1 MKGIVPALTP
11 IAVCGFKGSGKNTVC
26 SLLDKILRRKWYE
39 TQTVA
44 FANPIKAVVCDAFN
58 LISDEEYDLFKRS
71 EFSILNRTVEG
82 RHLLRSFGMLMR
94 HYDDM
99 QFIKYVEQ
107 RIRMYPNKITLISD
121 LRFTNEIDWCIMNKI
136 PIIKVISD
144 DTEADGHVS
153 EVGIPDKYCTFIIE
167 NNGTLRELEEKVS
180 KVVETIIEERRN
192 EKE

>member
-26 SLLDKILRRKWYE
+26 SLLDKILCRKWYE

-44 FANPIKAVVCDAFN
+44 FANPIKEVVCDAFN

-71 EFSILNRTVEG
+71 EFKILNRTVEG

-94 HYDDM
+94 HYDDG
-99 QFIKYVEQ
+99 QFIKYVERQ
-107 RIRMYPNKITLISD
+107 IRKYPNKITLISD
-121 LRFTNEIDWCIMNKI
+121 LRFENEIAWCIMNDI

-167 NNGTLRELEEKVS
+167 NNGTMKDLETKVQRI
-180 KVVETIIEERRN
+180 VDTIIEQRR
-192 EKE
+192 KEA

>member
-1 MKGIVPALTP
+1 MKGIVPTLTP

-44 FANPIKAVVCDAFN
+44 FANPIKEVVCDAFN

-71 EFSILNRTVEG
+71 EFKILNRTVEG

-94 HYDDM
+94 HYDDG
-99 QFIKYVEQ
+99 QFIKYVE
-107 RIRMYPNKITLISD
+107 REIRKYPNKITLISD
-121 LRFTNEIDWCIMNKI
+121 LRFENEIAWCIMNDI

-153 EVGIPDKYCTFIIE
+153 EVGIPDKFCTFIIE
-167 NNGTLRELEEKVS
+167 NNGTMKDLETKVQRI
-180 KVVETIIEERRN
+180 VDTIIEQRR
-192 EKE
+192 KEA

>member
-1 MKGIVPALTP
+1 MRGIVPTLTP

-44 FANPIKAVVCDAFN
+44 FANPIKEVVCDAFN

-71 EFSILNRTVEG
+71 EFKILDRTVNG

-99 QFIKYVEQ
+99 QFIKYVE
-107 RIRMYPNKITLISD
+107 REIRKYPNKITLISD
-121 LRFTNEIDWCIMNKI
+121 LRFENEIAWCIMNDI

-167 NNGTLRELEEKVS
+167 NNGTMKDLETKVQQI
-180 KVVETIIEERRN
+180 VDTIIEQRR
-192 EKE
+192 KEA

>member
-1 MKGIVPALTP
+1 MRGIVPTLTP

-44 FANPIKAVVCDAFN
+44 FANPIKEVVCDAFN

-71 EFSILNRTVEG
+71 EFKILNRNVEG

-94 HYDDM
+94 HYDDT
-99 QFIKYVEQ
+99 QFIKYVERQ
-107 RIRMYPNKITLISD
+107 IRKYPNKITLISD
-121 LRFTNEIDWCIMNKI
+121 LRFENEIAWCIMNDI

-167 NNGTLRELEEKVS
+167 NNGTMKDLETKVQ
-180 KVVETIIEERRN
+180 KIVDTIIEQRR
-192 EKE
+192 KEA

>member
-1 MKGIVPALTP
+1 MRGIVPTLTP

-44 FANPIKAVVCDAFN
+44 FANPIKEVVCDAFN

-71 EFSILNRTVEG
+71 EFKVLNRTVEG

-99 QFIKYVEQ
+99 QFIKYVE
-107 RIRMYPNKITLISD
+107 REIRKYPNKITLISD
-121 LRFTNEIDWCIMNKI
+121 LRFENEIAWCIMNDI

-144 DTEADGHVS
+144 DTATDGHVS
-153 EVGIPDKYCTFIIE
+153 EVGIPDKYCTFIID
-167 NNGTLRELEEKVS
+167 NNGTMKDLETKVQRI
-180 KVVETIIEERRN
+180 VDTIIEQRR
-192 EKE
+192 KEA

>member
-1 MKGIVPALTP
+1 MRGIVPTLTP

-26 SLLDKILRRKWYE
+26 SLLDKILRRKWME

-44 FANPIKAVVCDAFN
+44 FANPIKEVVCDAFN

-71 EFSILNRTVEG
+71 EFKVLNRTVEG

-94 HYDDM
+94 HYDDT
-99 QFIKYVEQ
+99 QFIKYVE
-107 RIRMYPNKITLISD
+107 REIRKYPNKITLISD
-121 LRFTNEIDWCIMNKI
+121 LRFENEIAWCIMNDI

-144 DTEADGHVS
+144 DTATDGHVS

-167 NNGTLRELEEKVS
+167 NNGTMKDLETKVQRI
-180 KVVETIIEERRN
+180 VDTIIEQRR
-192 EKE
+192 KEA

>member
-1 MKGIVPALTP
+1 MRGIVPALTP

-44 FANPIKAVVCDAFN
+44 FANPIKEVVCDAFN

-71 EFSILNRTVEG
+71 EFKILNRTVEG

-94 HYDDM
+94 HYDDT
-99 QFIKYVEQ
+99 QFIKYVE
-107 RIRMYPNKITLISD
+107 REIRKYPNKITLISD
-121 LRFTNEIDWCIMNKI
+121 LRFENEIAWCIINDI

-167 NNGTLRELEEKVS
+167 NNGTMKDLETKVQRI
-180 KVVETIIEERRN
+180 VDTIIEQRR
-192 EKE
+192 KEA